1 MNIRKML
8 QQDIAFSIELTS
20 SEGWGSIELDFEE
33 LLSFDPEGCFIAEI
47 DDTPIGM
54 ICTTPYGSFGF
65 VSNLIVSKAY
75 RTKNR
80 GTLLMSHAL
89 DYLNKR
95 GVRTQMLDGVLRAVS
110 MYERF
115 GFAKTYKSL
124 RLQGHVEPNE
134 SDDVRR
140 MTRSDIDE
148 VERFDTEFFGAI
160 RRDFIDSRLRNFP
173 SLCKVLEIE
182 GCIAGYIMG
191 SERYDFIRIG
201 PWVMN
206 THLERAEDLL
216 QAFASECG
224 ERLLHIGVLENNL
237 GALRILKRHGFIQK
251 SFSWRMRRGDLGNW
265 TFSDHLYAIHSAAR
279 G

>member
-1 MNIRKML
+1 ML
-8 QQDIAFSIELTS
+8 QQDIEFAIKLTS

-54 ICTTPYGSFGF
+54 ICTTPYNSFGF
-65 VSNLIVSKAY
+65 VSNLIVLKAY
-75 RTKNR
+75 RTENR
-80 GTLLMSHAL
+80 GTLLMNHAL
-89 DYLNKR
+89 DYLIKR
-95 GVRTQMLDGVLRAVS
+95 GVNSHMLDGVLRAVS

-115 GFAKTYKSL
+115 GFEKTHKSL
-124 RLQGHVEPNE
+124 RLQGHVEPRE

-140 MTRSDIDE
+140 MTRLDIDR
-148 VERFDTEFFGAI
+148 VERFDTQFFGAS
-160 RRDFIDSRLRNFP
+160 RRGFIESRLRNFP
-173 SLCKVLEIE
+173 SLCKVLEID
-182 GCIAGYIMG
+182 GDIAGYIMG

-216 QAFASECG
+216 QAFASVCG
-224 ERLLHIGVLENNL
+224 KRLLHIGVLENNQE
-237 GALRILKRHGFIQK
+237 ALRILKKHGFIQR
-251 SFSWRMRRGDLGNW
+251 SFSWRMRRGNLGNW
-265 TFSDHLYAIHSAAR
+265 TFSNHLYAIHSAAR